1 MLKPSLQLRIGQQLT
16 MTPQLQQAI
25 RLLQLPVME
34 LQTQLQEALESNVM
48 LEISEDSGETAA
60 QPADTAEQP
69 AQAEAAPDDSN
80 VVAGEEVWPESTM
93 GSVSGERN
101 YSSGDGRQ
109 TQDFAD
115 ESGDSLQEHLLW
127 QLEMESMP
135 PRDFVIGQTLI
146 DAINEDG
153 YLTDDLSSIQEILL
167 PDISASTDDIFAV
180 LQRIQ
185 RFDPVGVGAR
195 SLSECLSLQLA
206 QLEPDTPSLA
216 QAMELVESGL
226 ELLGEQRYDVLQKR
240 LAVSD
245 EEFDHALLLVRSL
258 HPRPGQA
265 VSRSTAQYVVPD
277 VFVRK
282 QDGQWI
288 VDVNGGVTPSIKV
301 NQSYANLIARN
312 GDHSVLRTQLQEARW
327 LVRSLEIRKETLLKV
342 ATCIVSRQQ
351 EFLDHGDEAMR
362 PMVLRDVAE
371 ALEMHES
378 TISRV
383 TTNKFMHTPRG
394 VFEFRYFFSSH
405 VGGDDGSET
414 SSIAIRAMIRKL
426 IGKENTAKP
435 LSDNKISQMLNK
447 SGINVARRTVAK
459 YREAIGI
466 PSSSERKRL
475 ASR

>member
-1 MLKPSLQLRIGQQLT
+1 
-16 MTPQLQQAI
+16 
-25 RLLQLPVME
+25 
-34 LQTQLQEALESNVM
+34 
-48 LEISEDSGETAA
+48 ET
-60 QPADTAEQP
+60 
-69 AQAEAAPDDSN
+69 
-80 VVAGEEVWPESTM
+80 
-93 GSVSGERN
+93 
-101 YSSGDGRQ
+101 
-109 TQDFAD
+109 
-115 ESGDSLQEHLLW
+115 GDSLQEHLLW

-153 YLTDDLSSIQEILL
+153 YLTDDLPSIQQILL
-167 PDISASTDDIFAV
+167 PDITADTEDVLAV
-180 LQRIQ
+180 LKRVQ

-195 SLSECLSLQLA
+195 TLSECLTLQLG
-206 QLEPDTPSLA
+206 QLESDTPALA
-216 QAMELVESGL
+216 LAFEMVESGL
-226 ELLGEQRYDVLQKR
+226 ELLGEQRYDQLRKR
-240 LAVSD
+240 LAAT
-245 EEFDHALLLVRSL
+245 EEDFDSALALVRSL

-288 VDVNGGVTPSIKV
+288 VDVNGGVTPTIKV

-342 ATCIVSRQQ
+342 ATCIVARQH

-405 VGGDDGSET
+405 VGGEDGNET

-426 IGKENTAKP
+426 IAKENTKKP
-435 LSDNKISQMLNK
+435 LSDNKISQILNDD
-447 SGINVARRTVAK
+447 GINVARRTVAK